1 MQNRVNLFP
10 TRADAL
16 ARLSVQTWD
25 LVVIGGGISGAGV
38 AQQAA
43 RRGWSV
49 LLLEQRD
56 FAWGTS
62 SRSSKLVHGGLRYL
76 KEGDLKTTLHSVRE
90 RQRLL
95 REAPGLVEPQ
105 SFLFADCPG
114 RKPGRWLMQTG
125 LVVYDLMAGQR
136 SHYYADLAT
145 AQALAPGLAPPGLRG
160 ALVFQ
165 DAKTDDARLVW
176 RVLLEARRDGAVLL
190 NYVAVESLTTANGK
204 VTGLVAKDSLTG
216 QTHTVQARAV
226 VNATGAWADRLR
238 AGVGAAPL
246 LRPLRGSHL
255 VLPFWRLPV
264 AQSISFMHPQDGRP
278 VFFYPWEGATLVGTT
293 DLDHRADLDAEASIT
308 ASEVAYLLDA
318 VNDQFPAAHI
328 TSTDISACYAG
339 VRPVIDDG
347 QQDASKATR
356 DHVVRDES
364 GMVTLAGGKLT
375 TFRLMA
381 QDALA
386 LAAPHAGKAFE
397 RSDAPLFTPAP
408 PLNPRWSPAV
418 RQRLTARYGAY
429 AAEWSTG
436 ACDDLHTIP
445 GTQTLWLELA
455 IAARHE
461 AVQHLDD
468 LLLRRTRLGIL
479 LPRGGL
485 DHLPRIHQLCAP
497 HLAWDEARW
506 ELEVERY
513 RALIAAHYQPPGT
526 AQALG
531 SDHDFAQRN
540 SCSDP
545 NAGTDPGPGAT
556 AQHATR

>member
-1 MQNRVNLFP
+1 MGELNATDR
-10 TRADAL
+10 RAAAL
-16 ARLSVQTWD
+16 ARLPAQTWD

-49 LLLEQRD
+49 LLVEQRD

-125 LVVYDLMAGQR
+125 LTVYDLMAGQR
-136 SHYYADLAT
+136 SHFHTDLAT
-145 AQALAPGLAPPGLRG
+145 TQALAPGLAPPGLRG

-176 RVLLEARRDGAVLL
+176 RVLLEAQRDGAVLL
-190 NYVAVESLTTANGK
+190 NDAAAQSLQMGQGR
-204 VTGLVAKDSLTG
+204 VTGLVVRDETGG
-216 QTHTVQARAV
+216 QTFNVQARAV
-226 VNATGAWADRLR
+226 VNATGVWADRLR

-264 AQSISFMHPQDGRP
+264 AQSISFMHPRDGRP

-293 DLDHRADLDAEASIT
+293 DLDHRADINAEASIT
-308 ASEVAYLLDA
+308 PTEIAYLLDA
-318 VNDQFPAAHI
+318 VNDQFPTAQI
-328 TSTDISACYAG
+328 TTADISACYAG

-347 QQDASKATR
+347 QKDASRATR

-364 GMVTLAGGKLT
+364 GLITLAGGKLT

-386 LAAPHAGKAFE
+386 LAAPHAGKAFA
-397 RSDAPLFTPAP
+397 RDDAALFTSTP
-408 PLNPRWSPAV
+408 PLNPRWSAAV
-418 RQRLTARYGAY
+418 RQRLAARYGAY
-429 AAEWSTG
+429 AAEWCEG
-436 ACDDLHTIP
+436 AQDVDLHTVP

-455 IAARHE
+455 VAARHE

-485 DHLPRIHQLCAP
+485 DHLPRIRLLCAP
-497 HLAWDEARW
+497 HLPWDETRW
-506 ELEVERY
+506 QQEMSRYQAIVE
-513 RALIAAHYQPPGT
+513 AHYQVPPE
-526 AQALG
+526 
-531 SDHDFAQRN
+531 
-540 SCSDP
+540 
-545 NAGTDPGPGAT
+545 AT
-556 AQHATR
+556 A

>member
-1 MQNRVNLFP
+1 MGKLNP
-10 TRADAL
+10 
-16 ARLSVQTWD
+16 SVQLATQRATQLASLSAQAWD

-43 RRGWSV
+43 RRGWRV
-49 LLLEQRD
+49 LLVEQRD

-125 LVVYDLMAGQR
+125 LAIYDRMAGQR
-136 SHYYADLAT
+136 SHFYANLAT
-145 AQALAPGLAPPGLRG
+145 TQLLAPGLAPAGLRG

-176 RVLLEARRDGAVLL
+176 RVLLEAQRDGAVLL
-190 NYVAVESLTTANGK
+190 NYAAAHSLQTTQGR
-204 VTGLVAKDSLTG
+204 VTGLIVQDLATG
-216 QTHTVQARAV
+216 TQHTVQARAV

-255 VLPFWRLPV
+255 MLPFWRLPV
-264 AQSISFMHPQDGRP
+264 AQSISFMHPKDGRP

-293 DLDHRADLDAEASIT
+293 DLDHRTGLDTEASIT
-308 ASEVAYLLDA
+308 PAEVAYLLDA
-318 VNDQFPAAHI
+318 VNDQFPEAHI
-328 TSTDISACYAG
+328 TAADISACYAG

-347 QQDASKATR
+347 QADASKATR
-356 DHVVRDES
+356 DHVVRDEA
-364 GMVTLAGGKLT
+364 GLITLAGGKLT

-386 LAAPHAGKAFE
+386 LAAPHAGKAFAKD
-397 RSDAPLFTPAP
+397 DAVMFTPTP
-408 PLNPRWSPAV
+408 PLNPRWSAAV
-418 RQRLTARYGAY
+418 RQRLAARYGAY
-429 AAEWSTG
+429 AANWCEG
-436 ACDDLHTIP
+436 ANESDLQLIP

-455 IAARHE
+455 IAARFE

-468 LLLRRTRLGIL
+468 LLLRRTRLGVL

-485 DHLPRIHQLCAP
+485 DHLPRIRQLCAP
-497 HLAWDEARW
+497 HLPWSDAAWQH
-506 ELEVERY
+506 EVTRY
-513 RALIAAHYQPPGT
+513 QAVIHAHYQVPQEVT
-526 AQALG
+526 A
-531 SDHDFAQRN
+531 
-540 SCSDP
+540 
-545 NAGTDPGPGAT
+545 
-556 AQHATR
+556 

>member
-1 MQNRVNLFP
+1 MGELSP
-10 TRADAL
+10 TEQRAALL
-16 ARLSVQTWD
+16 ARLSTQTWD

-49 LLLEQRD
+49 LLVEQRD

-76 KEGDLKTTLHSVRE
+76 KEGDIQTTLHSVRE

-125 LVVYDLMAGQR
+125 LVVYDLMAGNHGVR
-136 SHYYADLAT
+136 DSHFYADLAT
-145 AQALAPGLAPPGLRG
+145 TQALAPGLAPPGLRG

-176 RVLLEARRDGAVLL
+176 RLLLEAQRDGATLL
-190 NYVAVESLTTANGK
+190 NYMAVQNLQTANGQ
-204 VTGLVAKDSLTG
+204 VTGVVTKDALTG
-216 QTHTVQARAV
+216 HTHSVQARAV

-264 AQSISFMHPQDGRP
+264 AQSISFMHPKDGRP

-293 DLDHRADLDAEASIT
+293 DLDHRADLDVEASIT
-308 ASEVAYLLDA
+308 PAEVAYLLNA
-318 VNDQFPAAHI
+318 VNDQFPTARITAA
-328 TSTDISACYAG
+328 DISACYAG

-347 QQDASKATR
+347 QLDASKATR

-364 GMVTLAGGKLT
+364 GLVTLAGGKLT

-381 QDALA
+381 QDALS

-397 RSDAPLFTPAP
+397 KDDAAVFTPATT
-408 PLNPRWSPAV
+408 LNPRWSPAV
-418 RQRLTARYGAY
+418 RQRLIARYGAY
-429 AAEWSTG
+429 AADWSSD
-436 ACDDLHTIP
+436 ACDDDLHTVP
-445 GTQTLWLELA
+445 GTHSLWLELA
-455 IAARHE
+455 IAARFE

-468 LLLRRTRLGIL
+468 LLLRRTRLGLL

-485 DHLPRIHQLCAP
+485 DHLPRIRELCTP
-497 HLAWDEARW
+497 HLPWDDARW
-506 ELEVERY
+506 QQEVERY
-513 RALIAAHYQPPGT
+513 QAIISAHYQVPT
-526 AQALG
+526 E
-531 SDHDFAQRN
+531 
-540 SCSDP
+540 
-545 NAGTDPGPGAT
+545 AT
-556 AQHATR
+556 A

>member
-1 MQNRVNLFP
+1 MGELNPQAQ
-10 TRADAL
+10 RAAAL
-16 ARLSVQTWD
+16 ALLSAQTWD

-95 REAPGLVEPQ
+95 HEAPGLVEPQ

-114 RKPGRWLMQTG
+114 RKPGRWLMQAG
-125 LVVYDLMAGQR
+125 LWVYDLMAGQQ

-145 AQALAPGLAPPGLRG
+145 TQALAPGLAPPGLRG
-160 ALVFQ
+160 ALVFP

-176 RVLLEARRDGAVLL
+176 RVLLEAQRDGATLL
-190 NYVAVESLTTANGK
+190 NYMAVESLQTANGQ
-204 VTGLVAKDSLTG
+204 VTGVVSKDSLTG
-216 QTHTVQARAV
+216 QTHTVQARTI

-264 AQSISFMHPQDGRP
+264 AQSISFMHPKDGRP
-278 VFFYPWEGATLVGTT
+278 VFFYPWEGAVLVGTT
-293 DLDHRADLDAEASIT
+293 DLDHRLDLDVEASIT
-308 ASEVAYLLDA
+308 PAEVAYLLDA
-318 VNDQFPAAHI
+318 VNDQFPTAHI
-328 TSTDISACYAG
+328 TSADFSACYAG

-364 GMVTLAGGKLT
+364 GLVTLAGGKLT

-386 LAAPHAGKAFE
+386 LAAPHAGKAFAKD
-397 RSDAPLFTPAP
+397 DAPLFTPAP
-408 PLNPRWSPAV
+408 PLKAHWSPAV

-429 AAEWSTG
+429 AAEWSAD
-436 ACDDLHTIP
+436 ACDDDLHTIP

-455 IAARHE
+455 VAARYE
-461 AVQHLDD
+461 AVHHLDD
-468 LLLRRTRLGIL
+468 LLLRRTRLGLL

-485 DHLPRIHQLCAP
+485 DHLPRIQALCAP
-497 HLAWDEARW
+497 HLAWEAARWADEA
-506 ELEVERY
+506 ERY
-513 RALIAAHYQPPGT
+513 RALIAAHYQPPS
-526 AQALG
+526 AAA
-531 SDHDFAQRN
+531 SKYK
-540 SCSDP
+540 
-545 NAGTDPGPGAT
+545 
-556 AQHATR
+556 